1 MGFFDLKA
9 ICGVCN
15 EEVGLNRFKIKKS
28 NAWLC
33 PSCLKQAGGAM
44 VINVNK
50 ITVEEIQ
57 AIIQEK
63 ESKLGDDPMSRAENM
78 YNYCKENKFG
88 SGFNE
93 KWGIKH
99 FKVLQDN
106 LFRGE
111 KVLMT
116 FIGLHNYISTTKHDS
131 NYAYAITNKRIIF
144 GQKSLT
150 GEKFKAVN
158 HERINDITFNKG
170 IIFGVLTIDTPQ
182 EKFTIALDSASGSCP
197 AHIPAPQSGSS
208 GASATGAI
216 RSRMCL
222 WHEPCVSSCSQ
233 RGSYEH
239 AQQVAAHHTC
249 LIVTDD
255 LAPQVT
261 IHHK

>member
-50 ITVEEIQ
+50 TTVEEIQ

-63 ESKLGDDPMSRAENM
+63 ENKLGDDPMSRAENM
-78 YNYCKENKFG
+78 YSYCKENKFG

-93 KWGIKH
+93 KWGVKH
-99 FKVLQDN
+99 FKILQDN
-106 LFRGE
+106 LIRGE

-131 NYAYAITNKRIIF
+131 NYAYAITNKRILF

-150 GEKFKAVN
+150 GERFKAVN

-182 EKFTIALDSASGSCP
+182 EKFNIALDSASASSINNKI
-197 AHIPAPQSGSS
+197 HEVLDSLKSSNTSEGSS
-208 GASATGAI
+208 MSVGNNSAADEILKFKELLDSGIITKEEFEAKKRQLLG
-216 RSRMCL
+216 L
-222 WHEPCVSSCSQ
+222 
-233 RGSYEH
+233 
-239 AQQVAAHHTC
+239 
-249 LIVTDD
+249 
-255 LAPQVT
+255 
-261 IHHK
+261 